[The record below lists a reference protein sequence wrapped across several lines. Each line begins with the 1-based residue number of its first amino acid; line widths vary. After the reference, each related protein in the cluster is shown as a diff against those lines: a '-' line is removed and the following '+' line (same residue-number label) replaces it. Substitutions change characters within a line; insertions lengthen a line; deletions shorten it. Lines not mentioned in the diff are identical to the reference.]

1 MDMSKQLDPNNKNI
15 SKNIIIRTPIK
26 AENWKCGFVE
36 NNKTGDQII
45 IPNLTKEFKLKSSII
60 NEGYLRWNNKIIF
73 LEFLAFLRIALIFLY
88 EEKDYE
94 DILITIPCSMEY
106 EMTVL
111 NMAIN
116 LLSDINSKYLQKSF
130 SK

>member
-36 NNKTGDQII
+36 NNKTGDEII